1 MRRSLRFPVTLFEN
15 TELSG
20 KLTKFLHEI
29 PPIAGP
35 SVSRLTMAVRK
46 ESRKWSKLMRE
57 FCMDSPWS
65 RAGVSP
71 DHHALS
77 PRLYT
82 RQLVEEADGLSGTN
96 ERESFAD
103 INRASTG
110 NSKRS
115 PCVSLKHTELD
126 QSSVLIKTK
135 VFSTSCILL
144 SSKRYQDFVFRFKT
158 NGTNELKW
166 KINPTWLQGLARPM

>member
-1 MRRSLRFPVTLFEN
+1 MIYKALFYIKREITKMELYKLHLCKHKKWRFRISSCQVLQKQQHMRRSLRFPVTLFEN

-20 KLTKFLHEI
+20 KPTKFLHEI

-82 RQLVEEADGLSGTN
+82 RQLVEEADGPRGTN

-110 NSKRS
+110 NRKRS
-115 PCVSLKHTELD
+115 PCVSQKNTE
-126 QSSVLIKTK
+126 
-135 VFSTSCILL
+135 
-144 SSKRYQDFVFRFKT
+144 
-158 NGTNELKW
+158 
-166 KINPTWLQGLARPM
+166 TWPIFGAN